1 MEDVAEAAGVSTV
14 LIAVHSQPFCL
25 PSCVPAS
32 QHRRGTASYQH
43 SSRYG
48 TVWYQVLARLEI
60 LRRRRGDDH
69 R

>member
-1 MEDVAEAAGVSTV
+1 MEDVAEVAGVSTV
-14 LIAVHSQPFCL
+14 LIAVHSQPLCL
-25 PSCVPAS
+25 PSGVPAS
-32 QHRRGTASYQH
+32 QHRSGTAPYHDSF
-43 SSRYG
+43 RYG